1 MNVSRGEVTLRSNHE
16 VSIAT
21 AEDALVALFYAHFTK
36 LQALVSSIDF
46 PLPRLCFIVAHDG
59 LFHLIP
65 SDRVSIPFF
74 SLSHV
79 VWIIRNPTDFF
90 TLNQARL

>member
-1 MNVSRGEVTLRSNHE
+1 MDVSRREVTQRSNHE

-21 AEDALVALFYAHFTK
+21 AEDALVALFNADFAK
-36 LQALVSSIDF
+36 LQALVSSIDL
-46 PLPRLCFIVAHDG
+46 PLSRLRFIVAHDC

-65 SDRVSIPFF
+65 SGRVCIALF

-79 VWIIRNPTDFF
+79 VWVVRNPTNFF
-90 TLNQARL
+90 TLN